1 MKIKVTEEIWKEG
14 NMYVSYC
21 PELDMAS
28 CGESVEESKKNLKE
42 VISINFAECR
52 KMGVLNQLLQDAGF
66 TEDQDNVLLARKEL
80 VSFPPLKSVSDVS
93 DQAYDVSGPGQDFR
107 SCRLPVCPNSGR
119 SSCLFISRRDATRR
133 DSQISGSPGLY
144 HQKQYE
150 GHRDDKRSI
159 LSVSG
164 KYLNPPPAKR

>member
-42 VISINFAECR
+42 VISINFEECR

-66 TEDQDNVLLARKEL
+66 TENQDNVLLARKEL
-80 VSFPPLKSVSDVS
+80 VSFSPLEV
-93 DQAYDVSGPGQDFR
+93 G
-107 SCRLPVCPNSGR
+107 
-119 SSCLFISRRDATRR
+119 I
-133 DSQISGSPGLY
+133 
-144 HQKQYE
+144 
-150 GHRDDKRSI
+150 
-159 LSVSG
+159 
-164 KYLNPPPAKR
+164 

>member
-28 CGESVEESKKNLKE
+28 CGESIEESKKNLKE

-52 KMGVLNQLLQDAGF
+52 KMGTLNQLLQDTGF

-80 VSFPPLKSVSDVS
+80 VSFSPLEV
-93 DQAYDVSGPGQDFR
+93 GI
-107 SCRLPVCPNSGR
+107 CC
-119 SSCLFISRRDATRR
+119 

-144 HQKQYE
+144 HQKQHE

-164 KYLNPPPAKR
+164 KHLNSTPAKC